1 MENYAQEL
9 GGASKQQDESEDE
22 IYDRAMEEE
31 TKLDLKK
38 EALWDNHKENCAG
51 CALCEN

>member
-1 MENYAQEL
+1 MELYNNEL
-9 GGASKQQDESEDE
+9 GGNNKAQDDAEMEL
-22 IYDRAMEEE
+22 AMEEE

-51 CALCEN
+51 CALCEP